1 MSWQNDSPYS
11 RHEFSSKAA
20 TPPSSSFASN
30 FFRRARRASLTR
42 KFRKSVSFADP
53 LEEESPQDNSS
64 ENSEVLYMAD
74 SKRPQR
80 PQRPK
85 PQRRTLSAMS
95 NSSLATLGQ
104 NWDSGID
111 SDLDSEAEEVS
122 WDIINKEIHE
132 WQYVCRT
139 GRPFWWS
146 PEFKSTRMCRT
157 STLSPKNREERST
170 RAWMR
175 DITDASRPQL
185 KKRHATMDD
194 TNFADSSDIQELAKV
209 IAVQLLGACFTLA
222 PEYLVPLTSTLAS
235 YNRKG
240 GSKLPDSRMISSLRM
255 HTQFRYSPCFGHQA
269 RGTSPIQPW
278 DCGGYDGSSTFSS
291 SPTCSGDAT
300 PLTITSEPARR
311 QSRLQK
317 AQRALNIS
325 EQSVS
330 DCTAG
335 SYRSD
340 HSSNIDSVFGGK
352 AGTSMGQ
359 KLREGH
365 TIKCGKTSTA
375 MHVSGADNQRHNPRH
390 SKIGDQPEIT
400 PTVLADDA
408 NINTSKIYRG
418 VRPTLP
424 HRTNYRLQPVLR
436 SEPHPVYVQPVREL
450 VVKRWKSIR
459 RQFGGSLQGS
469 LPRRGSRNDE
479 SESESDAT
487 SSTLSTDARARRRR
501 AQERGD
507 IHSAGG
513 DDSPHYNTPRSGA
526 MTPATSMRSLTPM
539 TPMTPLTSFIIPATP
554 PETPAAPSLPV
565 LRPMSPSFKEAGT
578 MAAITSFLADARQP
592 EHVMIPPDSF
602 KDTGGYVSPN
612 MIRTEH
618 AAGAMFI
625 KSRSSS
631 QSPLEP
637 LAGSYR
643 GRRTSLLSEMCTPED
658 FNNDGTLKCNEEKQF
673 HGPHLARASSSGTQI
688 FRPGSDG
695 IELDGMPVGPGKE
708 FWDGPVDNTGKR
720 RERTYL

>member
-1 MSWQNDSPYS
+1 MSWQNDSTYS

-20 TPPSSSFASN
+20 TPSSSSFASN

-42 KFRKSVSFADP
+42 NFRKSVSFADP
-53 LEEESPQDNSS
+53 LEPETLQDSGS

-74 SKRPQR
+74 SKRPEA
-80 PQRPK
+80 
-85 PQRRTLSAMS
+85 QRRTLSAMS

-104 NWDSGID
+104 NWDSEID

-122 WDIINKEIHE
+122 WDIINKEIQE

-139 GRPFWWS
+139 GRPFWWP
-146 PEFKSTRMCRT
+146 PEFKCTRKSRT
-157 STLSPKNREERST
+157 STLSPKNYEERST

-175 DITDASRPQL
+175 DVADDSRPHL
-185 KKRHATMDD
+185 KKRYATMDD
-194 TNFADSSDIQELAKV
+194 INFTDASDVQELAKV

-222 PEYLVPLTSTLAS
+222 PEYLVPLPSTPTS

-240 GSKLPDSRMISSLRM
+240 DSKLPDSRMISSLRM

-269 RGTSPIQPW
+269 RCTSPIQAW
-278 DCGGYDGSSTFSS
+278 DCGGYDGSSTYSS
-291 SPTCSGDAT
+291 SPPCSGDAT
-300 PLTITSEPARR
+300 PLSITSEPARR
-311 QSRLQK
+311 RSRLQK
-317 AQRALNIS
+317 LHRALNTS
-325 EQSVS
+325 DQSVC
-330 DCTAG
+330 DCTVG
-335 SYRSD
+335 CHRSD
-340 HSSNIDSVFGGK
+340 HSSSVNSTFSGRV
-352 AGTSMGQ
+352 GTSMSQ
-359 KLREGH
+359 KLRDGH
-365 TIKCGKTSTA
+365 TIEYGKMSTT
-375 MHVSGADNQRHNPRH
+375 MHVSRANNRRHKPMH
-390 SKIGDQPEIT
+390 SMVKDIPEAI
-400 PTVLADDA
+400 PPIPADDA
-408 NINTSKIYRG
+408 NIDTSKIYRG

-436 SEPHPVYVQPVREL
+436 SESHPVYVQPVREL

-459 RQFGGSLQGS
+459 RQFGGSLQAS

-487 SSTLSTDARARRRR
+487 SSALSTDARARRRR

-526 MTPATSMRSLTPM
+526 ITPAI
-539 TPMTPLTSFIIPATP
+539 PMTPLTPLTPLTPFMIPTTPPATLV
-554 PETPAAPSLPV
+554 APSLPG
-565 LRPMSPSFKEAGT
+565 LRPMSPFFKGADT
-578 MAAITSFLADARQP
+578 MAGVTSFLADARQP

-602 KDTGGYVSPN
+602 KETGGYVSPN

-625 KSRSSS
+625 QSRSSS
-631 QSPLEP
+631 QPPLEP
-637 LAGSYR
+637 IAGSYR
-643 GRRTSLLSEMCTPED
+643 GRRTSLLSEVCTPED
-658 FNNDGTLKCNEEKQF
+658 FNDDGTFKCDEEKEFQ
-673 HGPHLARASSSGTQI
+673 GPHLARANSSRTQI

-695 IELDGMPVGPGKE
+695 IELDGRPVGPGKE
-708 FWDGPVDNTGKR
+708 FWDGPVDNMGKR

>member
-20 TPPSSSFASN
+20 APSSSSFASN

-42 KFRKSVSFADP
+42 NFRKSVSFADP
-53 LEEESPQDNSS
+53 LEAEPPQDNSS

-80 PQRPK
+80 PK
-85 PQRRTLSAMS
+85 PQRRTLSTMS

-104 NWDSGID
+104 NWDSEID

-146 PEFKSTRMCRT
+146 PEFKSTRMCRI
-157 STLSPKNREERST
+157 STLSPKNHEERST

-175 DITDASRPQL
+175 DITDTSRPHL
-185 KKRHATMDD
+185 KKRYATMDD
-194 TNFADSSDIQELAKV
+194 TNFADSSDVQELAKV
-209 IAVQLLGACFTLA
+209 IAVQLLAACFTLA
-222 PEYLVPLTSTLAS
+222 PDYLVPLPSTPTS

-240 GSKLPDSRMISSLRM
+240 DSKLPDSRMISSLRM

-269 RGTSPIQPW
+269 RSTSPIHPW
-278 DCGGYDGSSTFSS
+278 DCGGYDGSSTYSS
-291 SPTCSGDAT
+291 SPPCSGDAT
-300 PLTITSEPARR
+300 PLSITSEPARR
-311 QSRLQK
+311 RSRLQK
-317 AQRALNIS
+317 VHRALNIS
-325 EQSVS
+325 KQSAC
-330 DCTAG
+330 DCTVG
-335 SYRSD
+335 SHRNN
-340 HSSNIDSVFGGK
+340 HSSSVNSTFSGK
-352 AGTSMGQ
+352 VGTSMGQ
-359 KLREGH
+359 KLRDGH
-365 TIKCGKTSTA
+365 TIECGKMSTT
-375 MHVSGADNQRHNPRH
+375 MHVPGADNRRHNPMD
-390 SKIGDQPEIT
+390 SMVKDLPEVMPPI
-400 PTVLADDA
+400 PADDT
-408 NINTSKIYRG
+408 NIDTSKIYRG

-424 HRTNYRLQPVLR
+424 QRTNYRLQPVLR
-436 SEPHPVYVQPVREL
+436 SEPHSVYVQPVREL

-459 RQFGGSLQGS
+459 RQFGGSLQAS

-479 SESESDAT
+479 SESGSDAT
-487 SSTLSTDARARRRR
+487 SPALSTDARARRRR

-526 MTPATSMRSLTPM
+526 MTPLTPLSPM
-539 TPMTPLTSFIIPATP
+539 DPMTPLTPFTIPTTPPATP
-554 PETPAAPSLPV
+554 MAPSLPG
-565 LRPMSPSFKEAGT
+565 LRPMSPFFKGEDT

-612 MIRTEH
+612 MIRTEL

-625 KSRSSS
+625 QSRSSS
-631 QSPLEP
+631 QPPLEP
-637 LAGSYR
+637 IAGSCR
-643 GRRTSLLSEMCTPED
+643 RRRTSLLSEVCTPED
-658 FNNDGTLKCNEEKQF
+658 FNDDGTLKCDEGNEIQ
-673 HGPHLARASSSGTQI
+673 GIHLARANSSGTQI

-695 IELDGMPVGPGKE
+695 IELDGRPVGPGKE
-708 FWDGPVDNTGKR
+708 FWDGPVDNMGKR

>member
-146 PEFKSTRMCRT
+146 PEFKST
-157 STLSPKNREERST
+157 
-170 RAWMR
+170 
-175 DITDASRPQL
+175 
-185 KKRHATMDD
+185 H
-194 TNFADSSDIQELAKV
+194 SSDIQELAKV

-291 SPTCSGDAT
+291 SPTCSGGAT

-340 HSSNIDSVFGGK
+340 HSSNIDSIFGGK

-418 VRPTLP
+418 IRAPSGI
-424 HRTNYRLQPVLR
+424 RAACEGAR
-436 SEPHPVYVQPVREL
+436 SKEMEINTAPI
-450 VVKRWKSIR
+450 W
-459 RQFGGSLQGS
+459 GSLQGS

-565 LRPMSPSFKEAGT
+565 LRPMSPFFKEAGT

-625 KSRSSS
+625 QSRSSS